1 MSTGRL
7 ELKVGLFVI
16 VLLGLAA
23 VMSVRFNETGFGL
36 RKTYSLTLQTV
47 NAGAIIPDSAV
58 IMSGVKIGYVDHI
71 ELRGDGGEVYI
82 EVELYPKYR
91 DMVRHGAV
99 FRIKSSGFLGDQYV
113 DVLPSVSSGEPI
125 KSDEIYDC
133 ESPLDMEQIGQ
144 RFEGLLVKMEG
155 AVGSIDSFMKKMDK
169 GVLSEE
175 SLTNITVMIT
185 QFREATEKADR
196 VISTVDQLLATNGPA
211 VTEGIAGFSLSMNN
225 FSTFTKELQSAL
237 ATNGP
242 AVSQSVT
249 NFAAFT
255 KRLHATAG
263 ELEQLI
269 ATNTPTVQ
277 KAAENIEAFTL
288 KLEKTTDDLQS
299 TLANNRTNITF
310 ILKNMALA
318 TESINGITDSANTI
332 LNEIESGKGLAG
344 GFLKNE
350 EMRGQFQAMM
360 TNMNSTA
367 IYLSNLT
374 SNLNKRGIFYKPKP
388 ESFVIPPRSV
398 RPK

>member
-1 MSTGRL
+1 MSGGRL

-23 VMSVRFNETGFGL
+23 VMSLKFNETGFGL
-36 RKTYSLTLQTV
+36 RKTYPLTLRTA
-47 NAGAIIPDSAV
+47 NAGAVIRNSAV
-58 IMSGVKIGYVDHI
+58 IMSGVKIGYVDGI
-71 ELRGDGGEVYI
+71 DLQGDGSEVYI
-82 EVELYPKYR
+82 GVELYPKYR

-99 FRIKSSGFLGDQYV
+99 FRIKSSGFLGDQYIG
-113 DVLPSVSSGEPI
+113 VLPSANPGDSI
-125 KSDEIYDC
+125 KSGEIYDC
-133 ESPLDMEQIGQ
+133 EGPLDMEQIGQ
-144 RFEGLLVKMEG
+144 RFDGLMVKMEG
-155 AVGSIDSFMKKMDK
+155 AVESISSFMKKMDK

-175 SLTNITVMIT
+175 SLTNLTVMIT
-185 QFREATEKADR
+185 QFRQATEKADR
-196 VISTVDQLLATNGPA
+196 VVTTIDQLLATNGPA
-211 VTEGIAGFSLSMNN
+211 VTEGIAGFSSSMNN
-225 FSTFTKELQSAL
+225 FSTFTKELRSAL
-237 ATNGP
+237 ATNAP

-249 NFAAFT
+249 NFAGFT
-255 KRLHATAG
+255 KRLNASAG

-277 KAAENIEAFTL
+277 KAMDNIESFTL

-310 ILKNMALA
+310 IVENMALA
-318 TESINGITDSANTI
+318 TESIKAITGSTKTI
-332 LNEIESGKGLAG
+332 LEEIESGKGLAG
-344 GFLKNE
+344 GLIKNE
-350 EMRGQFQAMM
+350 DMRGQFQAMV

-388 ESFVIPPRSV
+388 ESLVVPPRSV